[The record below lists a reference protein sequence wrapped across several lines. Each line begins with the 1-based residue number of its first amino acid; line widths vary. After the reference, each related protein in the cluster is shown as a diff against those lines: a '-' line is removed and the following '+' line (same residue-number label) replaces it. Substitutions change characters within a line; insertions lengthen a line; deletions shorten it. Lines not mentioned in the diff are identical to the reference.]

1 MTTPRNC
8 PACETRVEVGQSFC
22 DACGAVLSWTD
33 RSAPTTPEARS
44 GSGSGAGSG
53 AGTGSGSAS
62 GSGSGSG
69 SGSDGGWDA
78 FARPGGGPGAGTGR
92 ARWDRQ
98 TAGAPAHGGHADDPA
113 PPPSRPRPTSEQA
126 TFPDTGHTGES
137 AHNPQAT
144 DSLRD
149 ATPPAPPVD
158 GITPTVPNQAAVP
171 PAPEPPDAD
180 RARRLLVPL
189 SEPERGPEPDP
200 VAAPVLPARPAAHRP
215 QDVRAPGEQLGQDG
229 GTPCPWCATPNRPD
243 RHYCSRC
250 AMPMAGAEQTPG
262 PLPWWRR
269 LTRPGEREA
278 PWAGDRPR
286 PRRAF
291 DRVLTWLGAAV
302 VLALLIVLAVKLP
315 DGIQATRDHFAKRA
329 PLTPDRM
336 KASNSF
342 PDHGP
347 ELLID
352 KINNTWWSS
361 GFDGP
366 NQGQWIEAQFDRPT
380 RLLDVIFTPGKSL
393 KQNEISQSAL
403 PHRVEARIT
412 TADGKT
418 TTRSLVLDQ
427 GAGPQSRKFRVGEV
441 TAVRFTI
448 ESAHHPGREKHLA
461 IAEVEF
467 FGPSQSGSR

>member
-33 RSAPTTPEARS
+33 RSTPTTTSEARS
-44 GSGSGAGSG
+44 GSASASGAG
-53 AGTGSGSAS
+53 AGSSPA
-62 GSGSGSG
+62 SG
-69 SGSDGGWDA
+69 SGSDGNWDA
-78 FARPGGGPGAGTGR
+78 FARPGGGAGTGR

-98 TAGAPAHGGHADDPA
+98 TAGAAAHGGHADDAAATPA
-113 PPPSRPRPTSEQA
+113 NRAQPPSEQA
-126 TFPDTGHTGES
+126 TFPDAGLAPTDD
-137 AHNPQAT
+137 HNPQAT
-144 DSLRD
+144 DALRD
-149 ATPPAPPVD
+149 ATPQAPPVD

-171 PAPEPPDAD
+171 PAAESPDAD
-180 RARRLLVPL
+180 RARQLLVPL
-189 SEPERGPEPDP
+189 SEPERGPAPDP
-200 VAAPVLPARPAAHRP
+200 VAAPVLPARPPAHRP
-215 QDVRAPGEQLGQDG
+215 QDVRAPGEQRGQDG

-243 RHYCSRC
+243 RQYCTRC
-250 AMPMAGAEQTPG
+250 AMPMAGAEHTPG

-286 PRRAF
+286 PRRTF
-291 DRVLTWLGAAV
+291 DRVLSWLGAAV
-302 VLALLIVLAVKLP
+302 VLGLLIVLVVKLP

-336 KASNSF
+336 KASLSF

-352 KINNTWWSS
+352 KVNNTWWAT
-361 GFDGP
+361 GRDGS
-366 NQGQWIEAQFDRPT
+366 NKGEWIEAQFDRPT
-380 RLLDVIFTPGKSL
+380 RLLDVVITPGMSTR
-393 KQNEISQSAL
+393 QNEISKAAL

-418 TTRSLVLDQ
+418 TSRSLVLDQ

-441 TAVRFTI
+441 TAVRFII
-448 ESAHHPGREKHLA
+448 ESAHHPGAKKHLA

>member
-33 RSAPTTPEARS
+33 RSTPTTPEARS
-44 GSGSGAGSG
+44 GPGPA
-53 AGTGSGSAS
+53 SGSAS
-62 GSGSGSG
+62 GSGSG
-69 SGSDGGWDA
+69 DDQREA
-78 FARPGGGPGAGTGR
+78 AGR
-92 ARWDRQ
+92 ERWDRQ
-98 TAGAPAHGGHADDPA
+98 TAGAAAHGGHADDSAPTPHAAPA
-113 PPPSRPRPTSEQA
+113 PSSPPPSAAHSPSNRGQSASEQA
-126 TFPDTGHTGES
+126 TFPDAGLARAGDQS
-137 AHNPQAT
+137 AQAAET
-144 DSLRD
+144 LRD
-149 ATPPAPPVD
+149 ATSQVAPVD
-158 GITPTVPNQAAVP
+158 GTAPTVPGQAAAPP
-171 PAPEPPDAD
+171 PAESPDAD
-180 RARRLLVPL
+180 RARQLLVPL
-189 SEPERGPEPDP
+189 AEPGPGPAPDP
-200 VAAPVLPARPAAHRP
+200 VAAPVLPARPPAHRP
-215 QDVRAPGEQLGQDG
+215 QDVRAPGEQRGQEG

-243 RHYCSRC
+243 RHYCTRC
-250 AMPMAGAEQTPG
+250 AMPMVGAEQAPG

-302 VLALLIVLAVKLP
+302 VLALLVVLVVKLP

-336 KASNSF
+336 KASLSF
-342 PDHGP
+342 KDHGP

-352 KINNTWWSS
+352 KVNNTWWAP
-361 GFDGP
+361 GNDGS
-366 NQGQWIEAQFDRPT
+366 NKGEWIEAQFDRPT
-380 RLLDVIFTPGKSL
+380 RLLDVIITPGTSV
-393 KQNEISQSAL
+393 KQNEISKAAL
-403 PHRVEARIT
+403 PHRVQALIT
-412 TADGKT
+412 TSDGKT

-427 GAGPQSRKFRVGEV
+427 GAGPQSRKFKVGEV
-441 TAVRFTI
+441 TAVRFII
-448 ESAHHPGREKHLA
+448 ESAHHPGPGKQLA